1 METNLKL
8 KIITWNANGILPHKL
23 ELQAI
28 LNNHNIDIAMI
39 SESHLTP
46 TENIKILGYK
56 SYQSN
61 HPDNTAHAGSVI
73 LIKNN
78 LIHSPL
84 PEINETYLQATS
96 ILVSLNK
103 HTELTLSSTYCPP
116 DPKISMNNFKNY
128 FESLGKYFII
138 DGDLNAKH
146 STWGCFSINT
156 RGRILHRSL
165 ESSNIK
171 ILPSPHPTYWP
182 SHHSR
187 RPDILD
193 IFIAKIP

>member
-46 TENIKILGYK
+46 TKNIKILGYK

-61 HPDNTAHAGSVI
+61 HPDNTAHAGAII

-96 ILVSLNK
+96 ILISLNK
-103 HTELTLSSTYCPP
+103 YTKLTLSSTYCPP
-116 DPKISMNNFKNY
+116 
-128 FESLGKYFII
+128 
-138 DGDLNAKH
+138 
-146 STWGCFSINT
+146 
-156 RGRILHRSL
+156 
-165 ESSNIK
+165 
-171 ILPSPHPTYWP
+171 WP
-182 SHHSR
+182 
-187 RPDILD
+187 
-193 IFIAKIP
+193 